1 VVGLDGNKL
10 LAGVGGYDLERPN
23 YPDSFLTMAA
33 NVSTSRS
40 TSFRQVNGYYADRPN
55 D

>member
-10 LAGVGGYDLERPN
+10 LAGVGGYDIECPN

-33 NVSTSRS
+33 NVSPTRS
-40 TSFRQVNGYYADRPN
+40 TSVRQVDGYYADRPN